1 MPAADSLQKLRREID
16 RKPHKIKRVL
26 TDVNLRRE
34 FFDGIPNDEKAA
46 VRAFAK
52 KNAESALKV
61 RPQGYEKDHRDIELL
76 RLRSFTIGKK
86 LDDSAVMGAGGLQR
100 ITDLIACMVPFITYL
115 NSVVMPDAP
124 SSGDGSGAEGDE

>member
-61 RPQGYEKDHRDIELL
+61 RSVSSNSPTRQSQAQEAQEQGSKA
-76 RLRSFTIGKK
+76 S
-86 LDDSAVMGAGGLQR
+86 DDAV
-100 ITDLIACMVPFITYL
+100 DD
-115 NSVVMPDAP
+115 VMPDAP